1 MANDMIKKAGNGTYY
16 FRANLGCDQTTGK
29 RIQKYRSG
37 FKTKKEA
44 KEAYA
49 KLVLLSSPD
58 TIEEGTRRVR
68 FGKFIEETYL
78 PWYQTQVKEST
89 FTNRAGTIRKHFSF
103 FYEKYADSIA
113 PIDIQNWQL
122 SLIRAGYSPN
132 YVRVTQG
139 MLSVAFDRAVIL
151 GIAERNPSRMVGN
164 VRGTKPKVDFWTL
177 SEFEKVISQ
186 LYKGDY
192 YEHYLFITLLLLF
205 MSGMRLGEASALTW
219 EDVDLE
225 TGLCSITKTL
235 YYKSM
240 ENYRFTEPKTR
251 AAKRSI
257 YLDGDT
263 VKELAEWKQAQTDM
277 LTSCPFVLSYN
288 GLPTT
293 KTRLPRALAKLA
305 DLAGVHRIRVH
316 DLRHSHASLLIH
328 MGESPLL
335 LKERLGHEK
344 IQTTLGT
351 YGHLYPNTNLEVAK
365 KLTGVLNIREQS
377 ESKANYTHNQHT
389 AKFHSPNGNQG

>member
-1 MANDMIKKAGNGTYY
+1 MANDQIKKADNGTYY
-16 FRANLGCDQTTGK
+16 FRANLGFDHSTGK

-44 KEAYA
+44 KEEYA
-49 KLVLLSSPD
+49 KLVLQFASQSLP
-58 TIEEGTRRVR
+58 TEQKRIPFGT
-68 FGKFIEETYL
+68 FIVDTYL

-89 FTNRAGTIRKHFSF
+89 FENRAGTVRKHFSC
-103 FYEKYADSIA
+103 FYEKFTDAIE

-122 SLIRAGYSPN
+122 ALIRAGYSPN

-151 GIAERNPSRMVGN
+151 GITERNPSRMVGN
-164 VRGTKPKVDFWTL
+164 VRGQKPLVDFWTL
-177 SEFEKVISQ
+177 DEFEKVISK

-192 YEHYLFITLLLLF
+192 YEHYLFISLLFLF
-205 MSGMRLGEASALTW
+205 MSGMRLGEASALLWSDIDFT
-219 EDVDLE
+219 

-235 YYKSM
+235 YYHNQSDYK
-240 ENYRFTEPKTR
+240 FTKPKTR
-251 AAKRSI
+251 AAIRSI
-257 YLDGDT
+257 YLDEDT
-263 VKELAEWKQAQTDM
+263 LSELAAWRKVQRVVIPDCE
-277 LTSCPFVLSYN
+277 FVLSYN

-293 KTRLPRALAKLA
+293 KTRLPRAMKKLA
-305 DLAGVHRIRVH
+305 DLAGVHRVRVH
-316 DLRHSHASLLIH
+316 DLRHSHASLLIN

-351 YGHLYPNTNLEVAK
+351 YGHLYPNTNQAVAK
-365 KLTGVLNIREQS
+365 KLTGILNYS
-377 ESKANYTHNQHT
+377 EPKTSIANYTSNQHT
-389 AKFHSPNGNQG
+389 ADYHRA

>member
-16 FRANLGCDQTTGK
+16 FRANLGFDQTTGK

-49 KLVLLSSPD
+49 QVLLLSSPD
-58 TIEEGTRRVR
+58 KIEEGTRRVR

-89 FTNRAGTIRKHFSF
+89 FLNRAGTIRKHFSF
-103 FYEKYADSIA
+103 FYEKYTDSIA
-113 PIDIQNWQL
+113 PLDIQNWQL

-139 MLSVAFDRAVIL
+139 ILSVAFDRAVIL

-164 VRGTKPKVDFWTL
+164 VRGTKPEVDFWTL

-192 YEHYLFITLLLLF
+192 YEHYLFICLLLLF

-219 EDVDLE
+219 EDIDLE

-263 VKELAEWKQAQTDM
+263 VKELAEWKRVQTDM
-277 LTSCPFVLSYN
+277 LASCPFVLSYN

-365 KLTGVLNIREQS
+365 KLTGVLTIEEQS

-389 AKFHSPNGNQG
+389 AKFHYPNKNQG